1 VEAWLPG
8 IVESVTARGCT
19 IVNEGIDIY
28 GVWGSGGE
36 AHGLL
41 TMGGIEP
48 GSVVVLE
55 RADAAAI
62 AECRETGVAG
72 LIAGGVDLEDVL
84 EPQLGFTLVVIGA
97 FGASSI
103 ARELLTVLS
112 AHECRLALVDGTT
125 QLRVGVRRPRIILPS
140 EDALPAK

>member
-1 VEAWLPG
+1 
-8 IVESVTARGCT
+8 
-19 IVNEGIDIY
+19 DIY

-36 AHGLL
+36 ARGPL
-41 TMGGIEP
+41 TMGDIKP
-48 GSVVVLE
+48 GCVVVRE
-55 RADAAAI
+55 HADAAAI

-84 EPQLGFTLVVIGA
+84 EPQLGFTLVVTEA

-103 ARELLTVLS
+103 SKELLSVLS
-112 AHECRLALVDGTT
+112 AHEGRLALVDGTT

-140 EDALPAK
+140 TGGLPGK